1 MTQTFVIGPKQKVEG
16 VLCVE
21 DWEGLG
27 EGLLVY
33 QRQGRWGDAEYQVF
47 AATGSRVPNEDQPID
62 LVPYLTRQIKEAD
75 LFSGSQP
82 LRRYNLGSASWT
94 NRFLLVVF

>member
-1 MTQTFVIGPKQKVEG
+1 MDSRAGGIGVPDLHHDVLDVMPHCVLVFCGSCRPSEVLHHSSEAMEVGRVVMTQTFVIGPKQKVEG

-33 QRQGRWGDAEYQVF
+33 QR
-47 AATGSRVPNEDQPID
+47 
-62 LVPYLTRQIKEAD
+62 
-75 LFSGSQP
+75 
-82 LRRYNLGSASWT
+82 
-94 NRFLLVVF
+94 